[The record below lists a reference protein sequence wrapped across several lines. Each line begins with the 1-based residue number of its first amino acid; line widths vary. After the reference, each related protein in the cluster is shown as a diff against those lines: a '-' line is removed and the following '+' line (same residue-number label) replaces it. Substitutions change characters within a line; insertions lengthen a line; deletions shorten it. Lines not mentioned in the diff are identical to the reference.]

1 MPLRYKI
8 KAKLGKCAA
17 RSGSLENERAWNSPR
32 NANVQEKYTGT
43 PTLRADSS
51 FALLRGQESGHER
64 DEGSGQPKQFGGMGR
79 SWLKHGLQGLAI
91 LGAGLKMTGP
101 HCARVPETPPLPRT
115 RAGFSF

>member
-1 MPLRYKI
+1 MQVASLARSASRWALR
-8 KAKLGKCAA
+8 APGRAA

-79 SWLKHGLQGLAI
+79 SWLKHGLQGPAI

-101 HCARVPETPPLPRT
+101 HCAHLPNF
-115 RAGFSF
+115 ALIL